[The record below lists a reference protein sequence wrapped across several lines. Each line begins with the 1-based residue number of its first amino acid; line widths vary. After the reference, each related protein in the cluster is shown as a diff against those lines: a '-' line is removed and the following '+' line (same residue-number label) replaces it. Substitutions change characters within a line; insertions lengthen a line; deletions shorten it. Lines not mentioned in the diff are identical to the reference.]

1 MITQEEL
8 FKQDKIFLVCPSKD
22 PFFDGMCTYE
32 VIPESVDKYTINGE
46 PKEYYFTDREKAK
59 EFQRQE
65 NKKAYDA
72 YDDYFKLRNKYK
84 EYEKALYEFYYLGGK
99 RPEEL

>member
-8 FKQDKIFLVCPSKD
+8 FKQDKIFLVSPSRHSII
-22 PFFDGMCTYE
+22 DGIYVYE
-32 VIPESVDKYTINGE
+32 VTPESVDKYTINGE
-46 PKEYYFTDREKAK
+46 PKEYYFTDREKAE
-59 EFQRQE
+59 EFARQE
-65 NKKAYDA
+65 NKRGYDA
-72 YDDYFKLRNKYK
+72 DNDYHKLRNKYK